1 MVTNDV
7 IYGKFSSGPFQ
18 GKLNGVRKYR
28 VDFTQI
34 STPMGTFHMLDG
46 NKVKVFFRGNRS
58 TCGWCH
64 EDVIKCP
71 GGAKAK
77 ICKEKETA
85 QVHLGDHMRTLWNV
99 IGFDPQAFEIS
110 EPEYD
115 DLESAHN
122 IGGDRKVLGTVH
134 FPRQVDRLKPS
145 ESEPEKFNVIR
156 IRNFPLD
163 LSNEQIVSF

>member
-1 MVTNDV
+1 MAQIAKNWSK
-7 IYGKFSSGPFQ
+7 I
-18 GKLNGVRKYR
+18 YR
-28 VDFTQI
+28 VHKYLPKGAYILTGGGHLKFVKY
-34 STPMGTFHMLDG
+34 TP
-46 NKVKVFFRGNRS
+46 VRS

-77 ICKEKETA
+77 ICKEKKTA

-134 FPRQVDRLKPS
+134 FLRQVD
-145 ESEPEKFNVIR
+145 
-156 IRNFPLD
+156 
-163 LSNEQIVSF
+163 